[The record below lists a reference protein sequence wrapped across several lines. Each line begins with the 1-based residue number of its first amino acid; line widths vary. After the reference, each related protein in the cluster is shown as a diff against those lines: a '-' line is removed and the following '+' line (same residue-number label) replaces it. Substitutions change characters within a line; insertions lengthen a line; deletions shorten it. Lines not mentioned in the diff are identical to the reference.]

1 MRSAFSKARYIL
13 SIAIATL
20 AIGQATAQTSQPKMK
35 AAPAPTSGYDLQKSI
50 KPVAEPPQT
59 TKGYDQ
65 QRSVK
70 QAP

>member
-1 MRSAFSKARYIL
+1 
-13 SIAIATL
+13 
-20 AIGQATAQTSQPKMK
+20 MK

-50 KPVAEPPQT
+50 KPIAEPPQT